1 MATPEEIASLLEKAS
16 GDALVIGGPSTAFAL
31 ATESLRVV
39 RCEGETGFCLKTTS
53 YKFSLLY
60 RSDSGTTWAE
70 GASALRFESES
81 AAGNN
86 SWVLNHPIHHI
97 QPGDSKFVRIRH
109 VERFDVVGFVDWVL
123 RSFAETVWSN
133 MYEDLYLALNC
144 AGGSLYEHFG
154 KDSER
159 PKDVSCPVTDALRK
173 VLAAGRAEKVR
184 WYQELE
190 LWRRDSGAYSQH
202 APELY
207 ECFTT

>member
-1 MATPEEIASLLEKAS
+1 MATPEEIASLLEEAS
-16 GDALVIGGPSTAFAL
+16 GDALVIGGPSEAFAL
-31 ATESLRVV
+31 AIENLSVV
-39 RCEGETGFCLKTTS
+39 RCEGKAGFCLKTTS

-60 RSDSGTTWAE
+60 KSSSGTTWAK

-97 QPGDSKFVRIRH
+97 QPGDSKFVRIRCA
-109 VERFDVVGFVDWVL
+109 ERFGVVGFVDWVL

-133 MYEDLYLALNC
+133 MYEDLYLALSC
-144 AGGSLYEHFG
+144 AGGALYEHYG
-154 KDSER
+154 KNSER
-159 PKDVSCPVTDALRK
+159 PQDISSAVTKALRN
-173 VLAAGRAEKVR
+173 VLAAGRAENTR

-207 ECFTT
+207 ECFAI